1 MIKEVPMADREQER
15 LKRLRNRQLTER
27 DPLVKQRKFQHSSSI
42 KEKRARKPFS
52 LLKAWADIPHV
63 IKFPFYG
70 LLLGVITVIVLPY
83 FWNSK
88 WTLLASVGVTVVLM
102 IFGIVIGNAFDLR
115 DDIQDNLK

>member
-1 MIKEVPMADREQER
+1 MADREQER

-70 LLLGVITVIVLPY
+70 LLLGVIT
-83 FWNSK
+83 
-88 WTLLASVGVTVVLM
+88 LLASVGVTVVLM